1 MDAETPI
8 DRTAL
13 ETAVE
18 YVHQWRLQ
26 SWTLEQNRKGI
37 TPSTAAVLAEF
48 ESRRLQQPDGSKPK
62 AWGSSEQGGARMRVS
77 RWRQMFNGRF
87 GKLKVRELVPTEILR
102 NKVFRVCLPLLPP
115 FPSLIRPPSH
125 PPPIRPSFPM
135 SVAHATFLSKPDR
148 ITRLPHGASAGEYEN
163 TIPRRAHLA
172 RNMRSENGPKP
183 GPFFDLAVCFL
194 N

>member
-102 NKVFRVCLPLLPP
+102 NKVFRVCLSLLPP
-115 FPSLIRPPSH
+115 SPPSSDHPPILPPSALPSPCPSPTPLSCPSLIASPDFLTVPPL
-125 PPPIRPSFPM
+125 
-135 SVAHATFLSKPDR
+135 V
-148 ITRLPHGASAGEYEN
+148 N
-163 TIPRRAHLA
+163 TKIQSRDELI
-172 RNMRSENGPKP
+172 
-183 GPFFDLAVCFL
+183 
-194 N
+194 